1 MEIAANNYSYDKNKE
16 TISSFIKYGSVEDIH
31 VNDVNGDDRSLM
43 MIMKAALRR
52 YGGRIAT
59 ATATLVFVGCATYQ
73 SNASFAIKNN
83 PSIFYQDLLPTAFNP
98 STDTCFRNSANI
110 YCWSRGSG
118 YTGCK
123 PMGDEWTE
131 TNGYTHAGEPYCGE
145 NGGNLCSV
153 FSPDTLCACKKL
165 CVTCYGTS
173 SPLILNKSV
182 SCQKGCKLAHTGQSP
197 DNDCDLNCGAGWNYM
212 EGVGK
217 SMCNYD
223 NHNGGVG
230 VKVDDD
236 NTIYGDLSVPCSYTS
251 ADDAVNC

>member
-1 MEIAANNYSYDKNKE
+1 M
-16 TISSFIKYGSVEDIH
+16 F
-31 VNDVNGDDRSLM
+31 
-43 MIMKAALRR
+43 MKAALRH

-98 STDTCFRNSANI
+98 STDTCFRNSANT

-131 TNGYTHAGEPYCGE
+131 TNGYTHASEPYCGE
-145 NGGNLCSV
+145 NGGNICAV
-153 FSPDTLCACKKL
+153 FSPDTLCACKQL

-173 SPLILNKSV
+173 LYSKLSKSD

-223 NHNGGVG
+223 NHNGGAG
-230 VKVDDD
+230 VTVEDDD
-236 NTIYGDLSVPCSYTS
+236 IIYGKY
-251 ADDAVNC
+251 ANRK